1 MKEEPSSEEEAEE
14 ATIVEVVPLH
24 IEAMIEE
31 AIEVEAIGAEE
42 ITDMMTA
49 MSKKAPIVIEPAEE
63 ITEETEDNE
72 AEEVMDSIVEGIM
85 VEVEEV
91 MEVVRF
97 SGTPRVSKNRGLTI
111 ATIIKTKRVDDFF
124 QSS

>member
-14 ATIVEVVPLH
+14 ATIVEVGPLH
-24 IEAMIEE
+24 IEVMIEV

-42 ITDMMTA
+42 ITDMMRA
-49 MSKKAPIVIEPAEE
+49 KSKKAPIVIDPAEE
-63 ITEETEDNE
+63 ITEETVDIE

-91 MEVVRF
+91 MEEIRF
-97 SGTPRVSKNRGLTI
+97 SETIRVSKNRGLQ
-111 ATIIKTKRVDDFF
+111 V
-124 QSS
+124 